1 MSEGIT
7 ELLKICRW
15 TWEFLYYKHPRVVM
29 SEATRVTEVAQNIEG
44 NDVARPKNKIWI
56 QLVNY
61 KKK

>member
-1 MSEGIT
+1 
-7 ELLKICRW
+7 
-15 TWEFLYYKHPRVVM
+15 M

-44 NDVARPKNKIWI
+44 NEVARPKNKIWI